1 MIYIA
6 PKIEKIVK
14 AEDFIREAL
23 YAGGET
29 SGVSS

>member
-14 AEDFIREAL
+14 AEDFMREAL
-23 YAGGET
+23 YAGNL
-29 SGVSS
+29 SGLN

>member
-14 AEDFIREAL
+14 AEDFVRQAL
-23 YAGGET
+23 YAGDGP
-29 SGVSS
+29 SMVD